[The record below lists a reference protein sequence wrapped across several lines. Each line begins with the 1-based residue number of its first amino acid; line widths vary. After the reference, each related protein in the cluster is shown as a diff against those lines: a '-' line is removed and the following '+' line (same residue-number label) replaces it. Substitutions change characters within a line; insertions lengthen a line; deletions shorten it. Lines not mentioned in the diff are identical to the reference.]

1 MTILFCAGFILDSTA
16 DVLNKWDLTCQVYAF
31 TSSMAVQRTTVPQ
44 RGAED
49 MLNMGIST
57 A

>member
-1 MTILFCAGFILDSTA
+1 MTTLFSAGFILDSTA

>member
-16 DVLNKWDLTCQVYAF
+16 DVLNKWDLTCRVYAF
-31 TSSMAVQRTTVPQ
+31 TFSTAALPTTDPQ
-44 RGAED
+44 HGAED